1 MKDCKLVDFIEE
13 RLSWELST
21 YDDINVRGIAS
32 DLAYGLERNGYCQD
46 PYFKFDQALCC
57 PINKRR
63 EKDCRMVPCPSYE
76 FCMMLRREGYIE
88 QH

>member
-21 YDDINVRGIAS
+21 YDDINIGGIAS
-32 DLAYGLERNGYCQD
+32 DLARGLEHNGYCQN

-57 PINKRR
+57 SINKKR
-63 EKDCRMVPCPSYE
+63 EKDCRMVSCSSYE
-76 FCMMLRREGYIE
+76 FCMMLRRGGYIE

>member
-21 YDDINVRGIAS
+21 YDDINVGGVAS
-32 DLAYGLERNGYCQD
+32 DLARGLEHSGYCQD
-46 PYFKFDQALCC
+46 PYLEFDQALCC

-63 EKDCRMVPCPSYE
+63 EKDCRLVSCPSYE